1 MSSIKSFP
9 GIASAIIIRDIYH
22 ELCRPS
28 EQTSRFCTIPT
39 LTSSRCSCHPSRNKV
54 PGMASSKIHSKRI
67 PDIASFIMIRV
78 SGILRHPSRSE
89 FPSFPGIVS
98 SLTYRVFQLF
108 CPLSKWVYIC
118 VLFSE
123 DQSFPSFWSPTTIRE
138 FSDTALSVI
147 YSEFIT

>member
-1 MSSIKSFP
+1 M
-9 GIASAIIIRDIYH
+9 IRDFHY
-22 ELCRPS
+22 ELHRPS
-28 EQTSRFCTIPT
+28 AQISRFCTIPT
-39 LTSSRCSCHPSRNKV
+39 LTSSQCSCHPSRNKV

-67 PDIASFIMIRV
+67 PDIASFIMIKV

-98 SLTYRVFQLF
+98 SITYRVFQLF

-123 DQSFPSFWSPTTIRE
+123 DQSFRVFDHPPPSESFQVLPHPS
-138 FSDTALSVI
+138 